1 MFVGIPRMPPPNMT
15 NNLWKPKGINEN
27 WERRPKKSSSL
38 HAISHKKCEFTTAQT
53 VNRLFSYLQHL
64 NISLSQK
71 LRRAS
76 TANDEKPNKN
86 GSFFCCNSAH
96 LYSFVCGKKKCISAD
111 VPIFRLVKRMP
122 PKFFHLKLHS
132 CRFEIKPE
140 RCINNAISVYETIF
154 NTFFRKRLLHSC
166 CVA

>member
-1 MFVGIPRMPPPNMT
+1 MQTEFSICQR
-15 NNLWKPKGINEN
+15 LE
-27 WERRPKKSSSL
+27 SCD
-38 HAISHKKCEFTTAQT
+38 AISHEKCEFTTAQT

-86 GSFFCCNSAH
+86 GSLFVAIAH
-96 LYSFVCGKKKCISAD
+96 ICTASCVAKKLHFGRRAHFPSGEK
-111 VPIFRLVKRMP
+111 MP

-154 NTFFRKRLLHSC
+154 NTFFRKKLLHSC
-166 CVA
+166 CAA